1 MYLFIGA
8 LGVLVGGA
16 YLFQRHYAFGVIYV
30 IFGLIWLLRS
40 RRNPP
45 EETAV
50 LPGGMGLSAPSIL
63 DQPSS
68 TDARSAPGSP
78 KT

>member
-1 MYLFIGA
+1 MYLFVGA
-8 LGVLVGGA
+8 LGVLMGGV
-16 YLFQRHYAFGVIYV
+16 YLFQRHYVFGVIYLLFGMIW
-30 IFGLIWLLRS
+30 IFMS
-40 RRNPP
+40 RKNPR

>member
-16 YLFQRHYAFGVIYV
+16 YLFQRHYAFGVIYL

-40 RRNPP
+40 RKNPP

-50 LPGGMGLSAPSIL
+50 LPGGIGSSAPLVSG
-63 DQPSS
+63 QPSA
-68 TDARSAPGSP
+68 TDVRSAPGSP